1 MTLLKK
7 VTLMMSGLTVIILLF
22 TGIIA
27 LTMSHSAIEK
37 SAYQQ
42 LNGTLELLS
51 NIVEE
56 NNEKQLSIAEI
67 TSRNRTL
74 ERILSSG
81 VNRGIAARL
90 NDIAV
95 EYPNLNYI
103 LVVDYDGNI
112 FSTSTINSKSQKF
125 FGESFLLDNLEN
137 NPTFRPLLSDHVIT
151 SRPSRDPML
160 ANSPAETI
168 SQWVSAPIKQH
179 NQLIGWVIV
188 SFDWHQTMTLL
199 LDKSERTL
207 EEAYLPIQSMSITSE
222 DNSSVSVSVSAVKTQ
237 HHEVD
242 ILKAN
247 KLLQLGLANY
257 RMDVTFSKPEALKS
271 AYDIRSVIVALITI
285 ASILLSISM
294 FALIRR
300 VVIRPI
306 LQLNQHI
313 HELGHQGL
321 DYVIPHSNT
330 LEVST
335 ISKSINDLSRQLKR
349 KTTSIERLDQEI
361 SQKQKAISEQ
371 SLVTRKLSAILD
383 TAADGIITI
392 DRNGRMLSFNQA
404 AQNIFGYTEAEI
416 VGNSVETLM
425 EPYVAVEHQSYID
438 HFCKTS
444 ESKIIGIRNAQGKLG
459 RELTA
464 IRKNGERFPII
475 LSIANVETEGDVIF
489 SGIIKDITTAK
500 AAEQALIDSKEEAE
514 QAARSK
520 SEFLAVMSH
529 EIRTPMNGV
538 IGMLELLMDNKLSS
552 SQKHQAYLAHNSA
565 ESLLHII
572 NDILDFSKIEANKL
586 ELEAHHF
593 DLHRLLGDF
602 CESAAANLS
611 NPNVE
616 IVLDTI
622 EVSESMLVGDSS
634 RIRQIFANLISNAI
648 KFTEKGEVVVS
659 AKLSER
665 PDHRWCLE
673 GSVSDSGI
681 GIPKDKLTNL
691 FDKFS
696 QVDASTTR
704 KYGGTGLG
712 LAIVKKLCRL
722 MGGDIY
728 VESQTG
734 SGSKFSF
741 TITLDKSNRSEQVI
755 PQVDISQLSVLI
767 VDDNAVNREVL
778 SKQLEHWGAYTE
790 QADGH
795 ILALERFEAALNS
808 ERPYDIAFLDM
819 QMPECDGIELCE
831 SIRTHE
837 KFHSTRLIMMTS
849 MEGIANHEEFRRV
862 GFSGYFAKPATT
874 SDLFNALNVIAS
886 ERFENGALVT
896 RSYLTSLKPEENQ
909 TEKKSVKEGTTVL
922 VVEDNRVNQ
931 VVIKGVLNQFD
942 VDIVLA
948 ENGREAL
955 EILNQQSAI
964 NLVFMDCQMPEM
976 DGYEATRCIRRGEA
990 GSTYEMIPIVAMTA
1004 NAMES
1009 DRQDCL
1015 NAGMNDFLTKPIN
1028 RDLVLEKIHQW
1039 AQQP

>member
-1 MTLLKK
+1 
-7 VTLMMSGLTVIILLF
+7 
-22 TGIIA
+22 
-27 LTMSHSAIEK
+27 
-37 SAYQQ
+37 
-42 LNGTLELLS
+42 
-51 NIVEE
+51 
-56 NNEKQLSIAEI
+56 
-67 TSRNRTL
+67 
-74 ERILSSG
+74 
-81 VNRGIAARL
+81 
-90 NDIAV
+90 
-95 EYPNLNYI
+95 
-103 LVVDYDGNI
+103 
-112 FSTSTINSKSQKF
+112 
-125 FGESFLLDNLEN
+125 
-137 NPTFRPLLSDHVIT
+137 
-151 SRPSRDPML
+151 
-160 ANSPAETI
+160 
-168 SQWVSAPIKQH
+168 
-179 NQLIGWVIV
+179 
-188 SFDWHQTMTLL
+188 
-199 LDKSERTL
+199 
-207 EEAYLPIQSMSITSE
+207 
-222 DNSSVSVSVSAVKTQ
+222 
-237 HHEVD
+237 
-242 ILKAN
+242 
-247 KLLQLGLANY
+247 
-257 RMDVTFSKPEALKS
+257 
-271 AYDIRSVIVALITI
+271 
-285 ASILLSISM
+285 
-294 FALIRR
+294 
-300 VVIRPI
+300 
-306 LQLNQHI
+306 
-313 HELGHQGL
+313 
-321 DYVIPHSNT
+321 
-330 LEVST
+330 
-335 ISKSINDLSRQLKR
+335 
-349 KTTSIERLDQEI
+349 
-361 SQKQKAISEQ
+361 
-371 SLVTRKLSAILD
+371 
-383 TAADGIITI
+383 
-392 DRNGRMLSFNQA
+392 
-404 AQNIFGYTEAEI
+404 
-416 VGNSVETLM
+416 
-425 EPYVAVEHQSYID
+425 
-438 HFCKTS
+438 
-444 ESKIIGIRNAQGKLG
+444 
-459 RELTA
+459 
-464 IRKNGERFPII
+464 
-475 LSIANVETEGDVIF
+475 
-489 SGIIKDITTAK
+489 
-500 AAEQALIDSKEEAE
+500 
-514 QAARSK
+514 
-520 SEFLAVMSH
+520 MSH

-552 SQKHQAYLAHNSA
+552 SQQHQAYLAHNSA

-586 ELEAHHF
+586 DLEAHHF

-622 EVSESMLVGDSS
+622 AVSESMLVGDSS

-681 GIPKDKLTNL
+681 GIPDEKITDL

-728 VESQTG
+728 VESQIG

-755 PQVDISQLSVLI
+755 PRIDISQLSILI

-808 ERPYDIAFLDM
+808 ERGPYDIAFLDM
-819 QMPECDGIELCE
+819 QMPECDGIELCK

-849 MEGIANHEEFRRV
+849 MEGIANHEEFRRA

-886 ERFENGALVT
+886 ERFKNGALVT
-896 RSYLTSLKPEENQ
+896 RSYLTSLKPEESS
-909 TEKKSVKEGTTVL
+909 TEVQSVKEGTTVL

-964 NLVFMDCQMPEM
+964 DLVFMDCQMPEM